1 WTKTLP
7 WPLGPKD
14 APDWAKLSDDAE
26 AGATGVAEGAEKGIS
41 RMDLRES
48 ASTAASG
55 VGPAVGAEL
64 ADGAGAVTAG
74 AETMV
79 DGIPTE
85 TQKAKD
91 EAIIIGG
98 RTPVALA
105 AAILEKQGVVGAAA
119 AALKSQMTSE
129 LTPKENAT
137 RNIGFLVSKEFG
149 QGIHD
154 VRSGVRH
161 LAEEL
166 RLTGETELRKFI
178 QGGGKVGKDAI
189 AALNKAMH
197 DKNPAV
203 RAEARRIKAIIDEGV
218 KPNTKPAGV
227 KAGKDVVSG
236 LNSQRGPV
244 GTAATN
250 LAKLVATRIINNI
263 MSHRSQ
269 ERAEER
275 AAQGRQSGGVV
286 VTGHAYVVGE
296 RRPEFFVPETTG
308 RVYPTVQAG
317 MEALGGNMG
326 DTNVNLQTYGLPMM
340 AQTPLEVAMQVRR
353 VTRGIV
359 EPRDR

>member
-1 WTKTLP
+1 MMMASSLAFWVSVGMPSTI
-7 WPLGPKD
+7 
-14 APDWAKLSDDAE
+14 
-26 AGATGVAEGAEKGIS
+26 V
-41 RMDLRES
+41 
-48 ASTAASG
+48 STAASG

-98 RTPVALA
+98 RTPEALA

-154 VRSGVRH
+154 GRSGVRH

-244 GTAATN
+244 GTAAT
-250 LAKLVATRIINNI
+250 R
-263 MSHRSQ
+263 
-269 ERAEER
+269 
-275 AAQGRQSGGVV
+275 
-286 VTGHAYVVGE
+286 
-296 RRPEFFVPETTG
+296 
-308 RVYPTVQAG
+308 
-317 MEALGGNMG
+317 
-326 DTNVNLQTYGLPMM
+326 
-340 AQTPLEVAMQVRR
+340 
-353 VTRGIV
+353 
-359 EPRDR
+359 